1 MMEANESTPL
11 SAAEQMFVQYSAQ
24 LAEAVDAV
32 LVDWVCN
39 SVTDRATSAGL
50 SLDQAQLERAALAG
64 EQCRLDISVKMRAL
78 LQADLDA
85 QQGSPLSLLRSSTGY
100 ATAVLQSAGVPE
112 VQRDEFEQ
120 RAFPEDVYGLAP
132 ASFSD
137 VDERLSEPGLE
148 WGAAKAHLHL
158 LRRRNAGQR

>member
-1 MMEANESTPL
+1 MEANESTPL
-11 SAAEQMFVQYSAQ
+11 AAAEQMFVQYSAQ

-39 SVTDRATSAGL
+39 CVKNRAASAGM
-50 SLDQAQLERAALAG
+50 SLDQSQLARSKDAG
-64 EQCRLDISVKMRAL
+64 EQCQSELSAKMRAL
-78 LQADLDA
+78 LQTDLDA

-120 RAFPEDVYGLAP
+120 RAFPEDIYGLAP

-137 VDERLSEPGLE
+137 VDERLRDPGLE

-158 LRRRNAGQR
+158 LRRREAGQR

>member
-1 MMEANESTPL
+1 
-11 SAAEQMFVQYSAQ
+11 MFVQYSAQ
-24 LAEAVDAV
+24 LAQAVDAV